1 MAKKEEIQTIH
12 GKIEDRDIV
21 EEMKTSYIDYAMSV
35 IVGRALPDVRDGL
48 KPVHRRILYSMAEL
62 NLAHDKA
69 YRKSARIVGDT
80 MGKYQLDYKGMQQVE
95 RYHEKN
101 ATVKNDKKARVQA
114 LLKKAGKKK

>member
-1 MAKKEEIQTIH
+1 MYELGIRY
-12 GKIEDRDIV
+12 DR
-21 EEMKTSYIDYAMSV
+21 
-35 IVGRALPDVRDGL
+35 P
-48 KPVHRRILYSMAEL
+48 
-62 NLAHDKA
+62 